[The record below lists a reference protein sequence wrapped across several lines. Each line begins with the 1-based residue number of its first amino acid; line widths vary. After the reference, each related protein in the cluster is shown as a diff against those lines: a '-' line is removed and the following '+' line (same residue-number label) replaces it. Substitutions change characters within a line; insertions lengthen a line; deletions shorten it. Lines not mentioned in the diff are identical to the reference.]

1 MNELLSPLTL
11 RWKRWFVVP
20 PALPTPYG
28 ISDFVNFFREET
40 WSFSPAYARKNLE
53 LRGVEELM
61 SLQKT
66 QAVVI
71 CFLHHGSFMLMG
83 GGFRHQLGL
92 PYSAVV
98 STRNID
104 PESEEERFWVG
115 VHQRL
120 QSLYESPLFYTH
132 EPVTGI
138 LKWLKI
144 PGNLFGIVLD
154 VRERHIPHKEERF
167 SFMGRQIFMQ
177 TGPARLARLARVP
190 MVPCVT
196 WYEVASRKHI
206 VQMLPAI
213 TTILDDPIDVTQR
226 ALALIEPYIMK
237 YPEQQFYDIASALE
251 IPHAYSRSRT

>member
-1 MNELLSPLTL
+1 MNELLSSLAR
-11 RWKRWFVVP
+11 RWQRWRLVP
-20 PALPTPYG
+20 PSLPNPYT
-28 ISDFVNFFREET
+28 ISDFVDFFREET
-40 WSFSPAYARKNLE
+40 WHFSPAYARKNLE
-53 LRGVEELM
+53 LRGVDELLA
-61 SLQKT
+61 LQKT
-66 QAVVI
+66 QAIVI

-83 GGFRHQLGL
+83 GGFRHQLNL

-104 PESEEERFWVG
+104 PGSEEERFWGG

-120 QSLYESPLFYTH
+120 QSLYASPLFYTH
-132 EPVTGI
+132 EPVNGI
-138 LKWLKI
+138 LKWLKS

-177 TGPARLARLARVP
+177 TGPARLARLAGVP
-190 MVPCVT
+190 VVPCVT

-213 TTILDDPIDVTQR
+213 TALDDPINVTQR
-226 ALALIEPYIMK
+226 ALDLIEPYIMK